1 MYVCRSQ
8 PGFIMQEFRQEFT
21 PSQLVDELR
30 RTHKRK
36 LYAVIDLTNTSK
48 YYDPKVSVN
57 KLNLKVN

>member
-1 MYVCRSQ
+1 
-8 PGFIMQEFRQEFT
+8 MQEFRQEFT